1 MYIGGTLVNA
11 TTLGAAGSLAAFAGT
26 ILAMSQGTRLAGIVL
41 LSGALTLGAVGIALR
56 IRPRRGP
63 ALAAAV
69 ALAGLG
75 FTSIPAV
82 QTQLLA
88 IEAHEYT
95 EEQFRQVQRDA
106 QHRGRL
112 GRRLAAAE
120 GTSTGNPLPPGS
132 TVKLDG
138 WEITVHSPTDIR
150 ATHDGAGPS
159 QPYELT
165 QKGEVME
172 VKVGDHT
179 RYIELAT

>member
-1 MYIGGTLVNA
+1 MNA
-11 TTLGAAGSLAAFAGT
+11 NTLGAAGSLVAFAGT
-26 ILAMSQGTRLAGIVL
+26 LLAMNHGTRLAGIVL
-41 LSGALTLGAVGIALR
+41 LGTALTLGAIGLAQR
-56 IRPRRGP
+56 TRTRRAP
-63 ALAAAV
+63 ALAATL

-88 IEAHEYT
+88 VEAHEYT

-120 GTSTGNPLPPGS
+120 GTSIGNPLPPGS

-138 WEITVHSPTDIR
+138 WEITVRSPTDIR
-150 ATHDGAGPS
+150 ATHDGAAPW

-165 QKGEVME
+165 QKVEIME
-172 VKVGDHT
+172 VKVGDQT
-179 RYIELAT
+179 RYVALAT

>member
-1 MYIGGTLVNA
+1 MNA
-11 TTLGAAGSLAAFAGT
+11 ATLGAAGSLAAFAGT
-26 ILAMSQGTRLAGIVL
+26 LLAMNHGTRLAGIAL
-41 LSGALTLGAVGIALR
+41 LGTALTLGAVGLALR

-63 ALAAAV
+63 ALTATL

-75 FTSIPAV
+75 FTSIPTV
-82 QTQLLA
+82 QTQLSA

-120 GTSTGNPLPPGS
+120 RTSIGNPLPPGS

-138 WEITVHSPTDIR
+138 WEITVRSPTDIR
-150 ATHDGAGPS
+150 ATHDGTAPW

-165 QKGEVME
+165 QEGEVME
-172 VKVGDHT
+172 VKVGDRT
-179 RYIELAT
+179 RYVALVI

>member
-1 MYIGGTLVNA
+1 MYIGGILVNA
-11 TTLGAAGSLAAFAGT
+11 TMLGAAGSLTAFAGT
-26 ILAMSQGTRLAGIVL
+26 ILAMNHGTRLAGIVL
-41 LSGALTLGAVGIALR
+41 LGTALTLGAVGLALR
-56 IRPRRGP
+56 TRPRRGP

-82 QTQLLA
+82 PTQLLA

-120 GTSTGNPLPPGS
+120 GTSIGNPLPPGS

-150 ATHDGAGPS
+150 ATHDGAAPW

-172 VKVGDHT
+172 VKVGDQA

>member
-1 MYIGGTLVNA
+1 MNA
-11 TTLGAAGSLAAFAGT
+11 TTLGAAGSLVAFAGT
-26 ILAMSQGTRLAGIVL
+26 LLAMNHGTRLAGIVL
-41 LSGALTLGAVGIALR
+41 LGTALTLGAVGLALR

-82 QTQLLA
+82 QTQLLT

-120 GTSTGNPLPPGS
+120 GTSIGNPLPPGS

-138 WEITVHSPTDIR
+138 WEITVRSPTDIG
-150 ATHDGAGPS
+150 ATHNGAAPW

-172 VKVGDHT
+172 VEIGDQT
-179 RYIELAT
+179 RYVALAT